1 MIHRLA
7 FKPLDSVV
15 SETPEILTLLG
26 HETRFMWVRRRRPD
40 VARITL
46 KIAANSVTKSASS
59 WRPSL
64 PCTAPDTYLA
74 FIDEE
79 ERHEPQHAHTT

>member
-1 MIHRLA
+1 M
-7 FKPLDSVV
+7 

-79 ERHEPQHAHTT
+79 ERH

>member
-46 KIAANSVTKSASS
+46 KIAVTSVASS

-79 ERHEPQHAHTT
+79 ERHEPRHAHTT